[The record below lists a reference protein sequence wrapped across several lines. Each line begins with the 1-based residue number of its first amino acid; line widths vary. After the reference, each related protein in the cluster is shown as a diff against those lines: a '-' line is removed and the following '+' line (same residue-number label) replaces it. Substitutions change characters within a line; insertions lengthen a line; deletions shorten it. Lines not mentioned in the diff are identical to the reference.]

1 MVHHQTLHLHQGILG
16 RSECGLE
23 ISFGRD
29 QKLLSQS
36 VEKLLTPLFQHRH
49 DLCLHQGADGLDPE
63 VISRCFGEGSLH
75 QFLDEQTVHLTAA
88 QEALGGVD
96 DPVDQGAVRFR
107 FLLVEL
113 EFPVEMP
120 ALPARGMQARHHAL
134 GEGVDGDLVNPFGQA
149 LAPVL
154 PMALQGRL
162 HGLPLDR
169 MATVMAV
176 ADAVRTFDRGEA
188 HGKHG
193 GVFLT

>member
-1 MVHHQTLHLHQGILG
+1 MVHHQTLHFHQGILG

-29 QKLLSQS
+29 QKLLSQP

-63 VISRCFGEGSLH
+63 VIGRCFGEGSLH
-75 QFLDEQTVHLTAA
+75 QFLDEQTVDLTAA

-96 DPVDQGAVRFR
+96 DAVDQGAVGFR
-107 FLLVEL
+107 FLLAQLEL
-113 EFPVEMP
+113 PVEMP
-120 ALPARGMQARHHAL
+120 ALPACRMQARHHAL
-134 GEGVDGDLVNPFGQA
+134 GEGVDGDLINPFGQT
-149 LAPVL
+149 LTPVL
-154 PMALQGRL
+154 TVALQGRL
-162 HGLPLDR
+162 HGFPLDR

-176 ADAVRTFDRGEA
+176 ADAVRTFDRSEA